1 MKNAALPTIVRIVR
15 HEGEAKVYVIDA
27 AEFRNFVLACEVD
40 ATIDEEDYLARNS
53 DVAEA
58 VAAGGLPS
66 ASYHY
71 KYFGY
76 FEGRAVKLIKGDA
89 SVGSKTEAKR
99 HP

>member
-1 MKNAALPTIVRIVR
+1 MKNAALPTIVRIIR

-27 AEFRNFVLACEVD
+27 AEFRNFVLTCGVD
-40 ATIDEEDYLARNS
+40 VTIDEEDYLARNP

-76 FEGRAVKLIKGDA
+76 FEGRVAKLIKGDVA
-89 SVGSKTEAKR
+89 TGGRAQEKR